1 MEGEGKLTLCQ
12 GSREL
17 RADTESPASPR
28 KIPFHSR
35 THSSPPP
42 GPEKTSP
49 YLCGDLSLCSKWRV
63 PPGVPGA
70 RLQPLPGEQPPP
82 HSLAHVPGWGTCCVR
97 AGGRGASRSQAGIFL
112 AATRHRPVLGGQ
124 LPERR
129 CSGRSGPAVI
139 CQERQ
144 ASAFAHQAPAGCSQA
159 EASGLFLEP
168 GPSPDARIPAE
179 ISSGSN

>member
-1 MEGEGKLTLCQ
+1 MSGVLGAEGGHRVPRLPPQNPLPLSHPQ
-12 GSREL
+12 
-17 RADTESPASPR
+17 PAS
-28 KIPFHSR
+28 S
-35 THSSPPP
+35 

-49 YLCGDLSLCSKWRV
+49 YLCRDSSLCSKWRV
-63 PPGVPGA
+63 PPGVLGA

-112 AATRHRPVLGGQ
+112 AATCHRPVLGGQ

-129 CSGRSGPAVI
+129 CSGRSRPAVI

-144 ASAFAHQAPAGCSQA
+144 ASAFTHQAPAGCSQA

>member
-1 MEGEGKLTLCQ
+1 M
-12 GSREL
+12 SW
-17 RADTESPASPR
+17 APASS
-28 KIPFHSR
+28 PFLG
-35 THSSPPP
+35 SSPRPTP
-42 GPEKTSP
+42 WRTSQVGARVV
-49 YLCGDLSLCSKWRV
+49 CGQGAEV
-63 PPGVPGA
+63 PPGA
-70 RLQPLPGEQPPP
+70 RLEY
-82 HSLAHVPGWGTCCVR
+82 S
-97 AGGRGASRSQAGIFL
+97 SQAGIFL
-112 AATRHRPVLGGQ
+112 AATCHRPVLGGQ

-144 ASAFAHQAPAGCSQA
+144 ASAFVHQAPAGCSQA